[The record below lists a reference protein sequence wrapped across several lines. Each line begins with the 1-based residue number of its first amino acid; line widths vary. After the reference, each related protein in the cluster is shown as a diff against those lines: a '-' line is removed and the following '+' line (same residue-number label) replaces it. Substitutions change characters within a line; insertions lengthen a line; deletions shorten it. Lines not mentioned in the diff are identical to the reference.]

1 MSEPETRIQKIM
13 RLENEADAAEQSAN
27 DMRWE
32 AAETIWQELQ
42 AGTTQRK
49 LASEIGKSQ
58 AHVAKCNRIWAD
70 HRSDSPEN
78 RPKWADAYRKVSS
91 KPEDKPATAPLPD
104 STKLKPEPEAK
115 AKAAGNRETATETIK
130 PPCRMCGH
138 PMSKAEAARAAE
150 FTAVN
155 A

>member
-1 MSEPETRIQKIM
+1 VPETRIQKIK

-27 DMRWE
+27 DKRWE
-32 AAETIWQELQ
+32 AAEAIWQELQ
-42 AGTTQRK
+42 ASTTQRK

-78 RPKWADAYRKVSS
+78 RPKFADAYREVSGKS
-91 KPEDKPATAPLPD
+91 ARPPVLDT
-104 STKLKPEPEAK
+104 SSAK
-115 AKAAGNRETATETIK
+115 AKAKATGTRTETGK
-130 PPCRMCGH
+130 PKCPTCGH
-138 PMSKAEAARAAE
+138 GMSKAEAARAAG
-150 FTAVN
+150 AVN